1 MDAMSRPSWIEV
13 DLDAIAHNV
22 RTLADLADPASLC
35 VAVKADGYGHGDVPV
50 AETALANGATWL
62 AVASIEEGQR
72 LREAGIE
79 SPILVLS
86 EPLIDDVDTILD
98 WELTPTV
105 YSVEFVAAYDEAAE
119 KRGLRA
125 PVHLKVDTGMHR
137 VGAPPMLA
145 FEVARAIDASP
156 NLRFDGLFT
165 HMPVADED
173 PEFSQSQVEALVG
186 FRDALALE
194 NIRPEIVHAANSAA
208 TLTMP
213 EARLDMVR
221 CGIAV
226 YGLKPHPALVFDVDL
241 KPAMRVVS
249 QVASTRRLPA
259 GARPSYGRIRPMPSR
274 GTVVTVPVGYADG
287 VPRRLSTTG
296 GEVLI
301 RGKRYP
307 LAGTVTMDQLVVDV
321 GDDPIGVGDEVVLLG
336 TSGDESI
343 SADDW
348 AAQLGTIN
356 YEIVCGFGPR
366 LPRRYVP

>member
-1 MDAMSRPSWIEV
+1 MSRPSWIEV

-22 RTLADLADPASLC
+22 RTLADLADPAALC

-62 AVASIEEGQR
+62 AVASIEEGRR

-79 SPILVLS
+79 SPVLVLS
-86 EPLIDDVDTILD
+86 EPMIGDVDASLD

-105 YSVEFVAAYDEAAE
+105 YSVEFVEAYNDAAGE
-119 KRGLRA
+119 RGFRA
-125 PVHLKVDTGMHR
+125 PVHLKLDTGMHR
-137 VGAPPMLA
+137 VGAHPMLA
-145 FEVARAIDASP
+145 FDVARAIQESA

-173 PEFSQSQVEALVG
+173 PEFSRTQVEALVG
-186 FRDALALE
+186 FKDALGLE
-194 NIRPEIVHAANSAA
+194 GIRPEILHAANSAA

-213 EARLDMVR
+213 ESRLDMVR

-226 YGLKPHPALVFDVDL
+226 YGLKPHPSLAIDVEL

-249 QVASTRRLPA
+249 QVASTRRLPT
-259 GARPSYGRIRPMPSR
+259 GARPSYGRIRPMPSQ
-274 GTVVTVPVGYADG
+274 GTVATVPIGYADG
-287 VPRRLSTTG
+287 VPRRLSSTG
-296 GEVLI
+296 GGVLI
-301 RGKRYP
+301 GGKRYP

-321 GDDPIGVGDEVVLLG
+321 GNDDIEVGDEVVILG
-336 TSGDESI
+336 TSGEESI

-348 AAQLGTIN
+348 AARLGTIN
-356 YEIVCGFGPR
+356 YEVVCGFGPR
-366 LPRRYVP
+366 LPRRYLR